1 MRVIAATTAAVH
13 RRGVLNMARSSSKRQ
28 PSVLNWMGSLIL
40 YSIPGV
46 NLIFLILSAIFAK
59 STSKRSFAI
68 AGILLIVLCAVLTF
82 VAFMVFPDFF
92 SKLAEYMRQPVNPA
106 RVSEVLPPA

>member
-1 MRVIAATTAAVH
+1 
-13 RRGVLNMARSSSKRQ
+13 MAKSSKRQ

-59 STSKRSFAI
+59 SSSKRSFAI
-68 AGILLIVLCAVLTF
+68 AGIVLMVLCAVLTF

-92 SKLAEYMRQPVNPA
+92 TKLTETLRQSVHPAPVG
-106 RVSEVLPPA
+106 EVIPVA

>member
-1 MRVIAATTAAVH
+1 
-13 RRGVLNMARSSSKRQ
+13 MAKSSKKQ

-59 STSKRSFAI
+59 SNSKRSFAV
-68 AGILLIVLCAVLTF
+68 AGILLIVLSAILIF

-92 SKLAEYMRQPVNPA
+92 TKLTETMRQSVRPATVGEVIPVA
-106 RVSEVLPPA
+106 